1 MNLRLLLNF
10 IAIVERGSVSL
21 AAQSIG
27 VTQQSLRA
35 QVAVLEVELGAFLL
49 HRSSRGVKTTDA
61 GQILYRHARSIVQ
74 QLEIA
79 RDDVRRSGDI
89 VYGTVVVGMAASS
102 AEMLAVPLL
111 QRLRSEFP
119 GIRVQIAIH
128 PSQHLED
135 LLLSGRVDLALSF
148 VGRSGS
154 AAKTRLV
161 AQEELYFVSSCSN
174 VAWEHCESAVD
185 IRDIATV
192 PLLMPARPHS
202 VRLIVDDAALEQ
214 RTSLNIIAELNS
226 SPLLLDAVMSGL
238 GSTVLPWSGLTNYR
252 ALSKLHVL
260 PFKEPVKRKLGFSFS
275 RVLPPT
281 KPAQIV
287 EGLLDEMISAFCDSG
302 GWRGVHR
309 LCAQARYGDL
319 VMQHAL

>member
-21 AAQSIG
+21 AAQAVG

-35 QVAVLEVELGAFLL
+35 QLAVLEAELGAFLL
-49 HRSSRGVKTTDA
+49 HRSSRGVTPTDA

-89 VYGTVVVGMAASS
+89 VCGTVIVGMAASF
-102 AEMLAVPLL
+102 AEMLAVPLI

-119 GIRVQIAIH
+119 GIRIQIALH
-128 PSQHLED
+128 PSQQLED
-135 LLLSGRVDLALSF
+135 LLLSGRVNLALNV
-148 VGRSGS
+148 VGHFGS
-154 AAKTRLV
+154 VAKTRLV
-161 AQEELYFVSSCSN
+161 AQEELYLVSSCTN
-174 VAWEHCESAVD
+174 VAWEHDESVFD

-202 VRLIVDDAALEQ
+202 VRVIVDNAALEQ
-214 RTSLNIIAELNS
+214 KMSLNIIAELNS

-238 GSTVLPWSGLTNYR
+238 GSTVLPWSGIANYR
-252 ALSKLHVL
+252 ALSKLHVR

-281 KPAQIV
+281 KPAKIV

-302 GWRGVHR
+302 IWRGVHR
-309 LCAQARYGDL
+309 LCAQERYGDL